1 MESGYRFGYEV
12 IRRDL
17 PCHLYIDLDVDKVK
31 YPNIHVSDV
40 WATLE
45 KYIDTVLTTEFG
57 IQPFLYVLLYEMRK
71 VAHLKI
77 SITYIL
83 VFFLYTDVFHLVV
96 GIDDQLNTAVA
107 LRNGLLINKAPVVLW
122 YGIDLVDAVCLMEQK
137 NDVNHGQ
144 AHVST

>member
-57 IQPFLYVLLYEMRK
+57 IQPFLYVLLIPVMK
-71 VAHLKI
+71 
-77 SITYIL
+77 
-83 VFFLYTDVFHLVV
+83 
-96 GIDDQLNTAVA
+96 
-107 LRNGLLINKAPVVLW
+107 LR
-122 YGIDLVDAVCLMEQK
+122 
-137 NDVNHGQ
+137 
-144 AHVST
+144 

>member
-1 MESGYRFGYEV
+1 MARYYRQQEAFDALQEKQQSVFQNQTNGQRYYVVCTNREYWDKYLEPGDRFGYEV

-57 IQPFLYVLLYEMRK
+57 IQPFLYVLLIPVMK
-71 VAHLKI
+71 
-77 SITYIL
+77 
-83 VFFLYTDVFHLVV
+83 
-96 GIDDQLNTAVA
+96 
-107 LRNGLLINKAPVVLW
+107 LR
-122 YGIDLVDAVCLMEQK
+122 
-137 NDVNHGQ
+137 
-144 AHVST
+144 